1 MHNALTPPWLAD
13 DAQLELTFKKGTTPL
28 SHRRWPGEPVPL
40 VKVERLQR
48 LANDIAS
55 RSQPLAWEADNVLLS
70 GNRRLRRRCAAWA
83 RPERQCPPA
92 RWRC

>member
-13 DAQLELTFKKGTTPL
+13 DAQLELTIKKGKTPL
-28 SHRRWPGEPVPL
+28 SHRRWPGRCRWL
-40 VKVERLQR
+40 KW
-48 LANDIAS
+48 NDFNGWRTILPPAVS
-55 RSQPLAWEADNVLLS
+55 PSPGKLNNVLLS

-83 RPERQCPPA
+83 RPARQCPPA